1 MNTFVFIRIYRT
13 AMLAC
18 HIKSNLMGSK
28 FHQKLEKMEKKKN
41 FYMKEVIYL
50 HDHLNETWHKARFTG
65 GYDKNCLSLLSTFT
79 HGDASEAKD

>member
-28 FHQKLEKMEKKKN
+28 FHQKLEKMEKKK
-41 FYMKEVIYL
+41 KLLHERSYL
-50 HDHLNETWHKARFTG
+50 FA
-65 GYDKNCLSLLSTFT
+65 
-79 HGDASEAKD
+79 